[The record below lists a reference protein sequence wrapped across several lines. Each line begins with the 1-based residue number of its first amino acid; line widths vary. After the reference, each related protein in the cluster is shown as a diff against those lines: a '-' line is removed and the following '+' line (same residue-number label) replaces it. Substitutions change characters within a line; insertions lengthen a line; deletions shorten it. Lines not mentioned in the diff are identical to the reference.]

1 MIDLLSNE
9 VWSEE
14 DITARTEAM
23 VRSVV
28 SDQEQAILMRKVVA
42 ASIGQWVLTDT
53 ERELQTQFSAACED
67 AHAAGVQARID
78 NDLLRR
84 TIEYEAA
91 MQMGEVVAEPDQ
103 QVLDLVQQRQN
114 ALNVAIESTDDQ

>member
-28 SDQEQAILMRKVVA
+28 SDQEQAILLRKIVA
-42 ASIGQWVLTDT
+42 ATLGQYVLTDA
-53 ERELQTQFSAACED
+53 EKALQSQFSAACEE

-91 MQMGEVVAEPDQ
+91 LQAGEVVAEPDQ
-103 QVLDLVQQRQN
+103 QVLDLYQRRLN
-114 ALNVAIESTDDQ
+114 ALNVIIESTDAQ

>member
-1 MIDLLSNE
+1 MINLLSNE
-9 VWSEE
+9 IWSDE
-14 DITARTEAM
+14 DITANTESM

-28 SDQEQAILMRKVVA
+28 SDQEQAILLRKIVA
-42 ASIGQWVLTDT
+42 ATLGQWTLSDA
-53 ERELQTQFSAACED
+53 EKDLQSQFSDVCEA

-91 MQMGEVVAEPDQ
+91 MQAGEVVAEPDQ
-103 QVLDLVQQRQN
+103 QVLDLYQRRLN
-114 ALNVAIESTDDQ
+114 ALNIIIESTDAQ